1 MIEKIISI
9 ENVGHFTNY
18 TFSKSKDG
26 WDGDYKKINVIYAPN
41 GSGKTTLAT
50 ILKSISDT
58 SINLDRLKK
67 TFNST
72 SASKIKIKESKGLI
86 EFEDGWKSRI
96 NNIEVFDINFIEDYL
111 FMGSETKYKNK
122 TNFFRLLLGDK
133 GIQYRNEIA
142 KLDNSLKY
150 YERLVKKNMCLTAE
164 QTANYNEKIHKWE
177 IKAEEYRIFSEEKI
191 EAFINAVNEYLK
203 LFCSYIEITK
213 IRHGNR
219 NRMDAFNLYM
229 IFDVYGETVA
239 FCDNKTFPDIRPAQ
253 YALSEG
259 DKSTIALSVFLS
271 RFKLQSS
278 SDKIIVFDDPLSS
291 FDSERRTA
299 TIFQLS
305 ALANQSQ
312 QFFLLTHDIYFAKD
326 FYNKNN
332 FNPAKTSL
340 IIQNKG
346 KGSRIKAYDFNEACI
361 DYTKENLLRLKSYLD
376 NPDDIDDELGVI
388 RSIRPALE
396 GIIKIKYFDEVESDK
411 WLGDIISLI
420 KNAPQTSRIYRLNN
434 VREKIIQL
442 NDYTSSYHHDSG
454 NNDTPMI
461 NSRELVTNVKLFFCV
476 LDEI

>member
-50 ILKSISDT
+50 IFKSISDT

-72 SASKIKIKESKGLI
+72 SISKIKIKNTNGLI

-133 GIQYRNEIA
+133 GLKYREEIT

-150 YERLVKKNMCLTAE
+150 YERLGKNNKCLTAE
-164 QTANYNEKIHKWE
+164 QTANYQEKLHQWE
-177 IKAEEYRIFSEEKI
+177 IKAEEYRIFSEDKFR
-191 EAFINAVNEYLK
+191 AFMKAVNEYLK
-203 LFCSYIEITK
+203 LFCSYITITEIRPGK
-213 IRHGNR
+213 R
-219 NRMDAFNLYM
+219 NRMDLFNLYM

-291 FDSERRTA
+291 FDSERRNA
-299 TIFQLS
+299 TILQLS
-305 ALANQSQ
+305 ILANQSQ
-312 QFFLLTHDIYFAKD
+312 QFFLLTHDKYFAKD

-332 FNPAKTSL
+332 FISEKTSL

-346 KGSRIKAYDFNEACI
+346 KGSSIKAYDFNEACI

-376 NPDDIDDELGVI
+376 NPDEIDDELGVI

-396 GIIKIKYFDEVESDK
+396 GIIKIKYFDEVKSNN
-411 WLGDIISLI
+411 WLGDIIKLI
-420 KNAPQTSRIYRLNN
+420 KNASQSSRIYRLNS
-434 VREKIIQL
+434 VREQIIQL
-442 NDYTSSYHHDSG
+442 NDYTSSHHHDSG
-454 NNDTPMI
+454 NNDTPSI
-461 NSRELVTNVKLFFCV
+461 NSRELVTNVQLFFDV